1 MAVLA
6 AGLIWLAAFLALP
19 HAAQIDGSGVF
30 PFSFPGDIGAAGRLG
45 GGLSPFLDG
54 MSGGTSPAVIPS
66 SAGAVDSAA
75 EAEQ

>member
-6 AGLIWLAAFLALP
+6 AGPDRLAAFLA
-19 HAAQIDGSGVF
+19 AASCAQIDGSGVF
-30 PFSFPGDIGAAGRLG
+30 PFSFPGDIGAAGRFG

-54 MSGGTSPAVIPS
+54 MSGGIGPAAVPS

>member
-6 AGLIWLAAFLALP
+6 AGPDRLAAFLA
-19 HAAQIDGSGVF
+19 AASCAQIDGSGVF
-30 PFSFPGDIGAAGRLG
+30 PFSFPGDIGAAGRFG

-54 MSGGTSPAVIPS
+54 MSGGIGPAVIPS
-66 SAGAVDSAA
+66 SAGAVDSAT